1 MGLASHSTSTR
12 IRRRLVGREKLP
24 NPVDSRA
31 LLIIYVTACNPL
43 GSYPYIGLYSVKVR
57 LDESYVFMPRV
68 YNWSCF
74 WRHVASSAESSL
86 YNCWLFSHLRRQKH
100 TTIQLRQFTVKFL
113 CKNTPYVHWR
123 RFGVDLFWL
132 QGSVQFLISDQ
143 YHTAV
148 YIIAFTSRIT
158 VNKTAQY
165 RKLKVYE
172 VAILS
177 MTSITLCQPNNWCVN
192 SIHLW
197 TTLLIKPRK
206 RLSPRDYVGP
216 TDNTTLPILKDGRS
230 DTRLPSIR
238 NSLYCGDMIKVFKI
252 P

>member
-1 MGLASHSTSTR
+1 MFSCLGYITDHVFGGMW
-12 IRRRLVGREKLP
+12 RRLLK
-24 NPVDSRA
+24 
-31 LLIIYVTACNPL
+31 TACTIADFLVTWDVKNTRL
-43 GSYPYIGLYSVKVR
+43 SSWGSS
-57 LDESYVFMPRV
+57 
-68 YNWSCF
+68 
-74 WRHVASSAESSL
+74 
-86 YNCWLFSHLRRQKH
+86 
-100 TTIQLRQFTVKFL
+100 QLSFCAKT
-113 CKNTPYVHWR
+113 TPYVHWR

-132 QGSVQFLISDQ
+132 HGSVQFLISDQ

-216 TDNTTLPILKDGRS
+216 TDNTTLPTLKDGRS